1 MSTGATCWVSA
12 PDVAVALTF
21 LAWISLVDLN
31 ATSSILAMPRFPGLF
46 MGPCGAQSVNK
57 FSMRELRAFFAAPFR
72 RSDGLVFALFLEFR
86 ECLLD
91 QRAEQDVREVDSLG
105 KISPAGGIGFQ
116 GAVQQVVEE
125 V

>member
-1 MSTGATCWVSA
+1 
-12 PDVAVALTF
+12 
-21 LAWISLVDLN
+21 
-31 ATSSILAMPRFPGLF
+31 
-46 MGPCGAQSVNK
+46 
-57 FSMRELRAFFAAPFR
+57 MRELRAFFAAPFR

-86 ECLLD
+86 EGLLD